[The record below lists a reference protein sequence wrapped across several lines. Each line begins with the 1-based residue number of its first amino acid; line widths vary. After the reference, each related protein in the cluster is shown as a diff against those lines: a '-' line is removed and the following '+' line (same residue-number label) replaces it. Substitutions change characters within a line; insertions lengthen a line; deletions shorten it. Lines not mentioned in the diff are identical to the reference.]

1 MSPRGVQPFAER
13 EQTLKVPKLEK
24 IEKIPS
30 PKMPGSP
37 RTEYFKVTKKQTLE
51 IPNPIPLMTS
61 PRNMKKMKSIPCV

>member
-37 RTEYFKVTKKQTLE
+37 RTEYFKVAKK
-51 IPNPIPLMTS
+51 
-61 PRNMKKMKSIPCV
+61 